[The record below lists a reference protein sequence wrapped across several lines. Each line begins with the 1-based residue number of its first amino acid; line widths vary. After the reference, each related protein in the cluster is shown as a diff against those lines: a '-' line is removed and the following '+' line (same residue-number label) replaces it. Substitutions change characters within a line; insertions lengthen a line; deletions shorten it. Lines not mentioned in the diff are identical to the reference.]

1 MLESFLAAL
10 RVVLPMALLMALGA
24 GVRAAGVIDRT
35 AMRSVD
41 KLTFRL
47 FMPVLLFKNIYE
59 TDLAQSFE
67 PEEVLFAA
75 LALLAM
81 FPVALLL
88 PARLERDRNKA
99 ASIGQ
104 AMMRTNYILFGIAVA
119 ESLYGEGNI
128 GPVALLGAF
137 VVPMTNALSVVI
149 LEVNRSGRTS
159 PQQLALAILKNPM
172 VLATLTML

>member
-67 PEEVLFAA
+67 Q
-75 LALLAM
+75 
-81 FPVALLL
+81 
-88 PARLERDRNKA
+88 
-99 ASIGQ
+99 IGR
-104 AMMRTNYILFGIAVA
+104 AHV
-119 ESLYGEGNI
+119 
-128 GPVALLGAF
+128 
-137 VVPMTNALSVVI
+137 
-149 LEVNRSGRTS
+149 
-159 PQQLALAILKNPM
+159 
-172 VLATLTML
+172 